1 MRLGLRGR
9 HGWLLLIG
17 FTALLVIV
25 ERSLQDRLQATGEI
39 ARLYGA
45 PLATLLILTI
55 MFVFHQTAKRREA
68 TMEAAAAALEAA
80 ASRARTVELESLMRF
95 GHALA
100 RSLSTEALKETIWQ
114 HLPALAS
121 DTPVWVVLRTETGW
135 ERLTDVGAMR
145 WEAGTLER
153 AADAGVLA
161 HATDIPC
168 AADGIEHDGHVCF
181 PMLSGGQIIGIL
193 GICLDQCTLEV
204 RRRLSAAAALLTVA
218 VHNAQKFSEVR
229 DHGMRDGLTGCYNR
243 THTLDILQAE
253 AARARRTNGPLS
265 VVMFDVDKF
274 KDINDQHGHGGGDA
288 VLAAIGKRLRESLRK
303 SDVRCRYGGDEFLL
317 VLPETGSEGAARVGE
332 WVRGEIERLPISL
345 ADQQVAITASVGV
358 ATAQSVLESVDSL
371 IDRADRALYQAK
383 AAGRNSV
390 RAAGSSSRS
399 NLRPDGSLHS
409 FPAPATD
416 GSYPRRVEAAP
427 IS

>member
-1 MRLGLRGR
+1 MRFGLRGR
-9 HGWLLLIG
+9 HDWLLLVG
-17 FTALLVIV
+17 FTVLLLIF
-25 ERSLQDRLQATGEI
+25 ERSLQDRLQVTGEI
-39 ARLYGA
+39 ARRYGA
-45 PLATLLILTI
+45 PLAALFILTI
-55 MFVFHQTAKRREA
+55 TFVFHQTAKRREA
-68 TMEAAAAALEAA
+68 TMAAAAAALEAA

-100 RSLSTEALKETIWQ
+100 RSLSTDALKEVIWH

-121 DTPVWVVLRTETGW
+121 GTPVWVVLRTETGW
-135 ERLTDVGAMR
+135 ERLTDIGAMQ
-145 WEAGTLER
+145 WDAGTLER
-153 AADAGVLA
+153 AADAVVQA

-168 AADGIEHDGHVCF
+168 ADGIEHDGHACF
-181 PMLSGGQIIGIL
+181 AMLSGVQIIGIV
-193 GICLDQCTLEV
+193 GVRLDKSTLEV

-218 VHNAQKFSEVR
+218 VCNAQKFSEVR

-243 THTLDILQAE
+243 THTLNILQAE

-265 VVMFDVDKF
+265 IVMFDVDKF

-288 VLAAIGKRLRESLRK
+288 VLAAIGKRLRELLRK

-332 WVRGEIERLPISL
+332 WVRGEIERLPISM
-345 ADQQVAITASVGV
+345 ADQRLAITASVGV
-358 ATAQSVLESVDSL
+358 ATAQSVLESVESL

-383 AAGRNSV
+383 AAGRNCV

-399 NLRPDGSLHS
+399 NLRQDGSLHS
-409 FPAPATD
+409 FPAPAIRAKTT
-416 GSYPRRVEAAP
+416 S
-427 IS
+427 